1 MFSLKTNVSV
11 CTHTHTHTHSHPATQ
26 HILSFVGFCVVVC
39 LNDRGGGGGGG
50 AVRNEEKAKWGML
63 LGDRSTAPLP
73 TSKAKVSTRIFWLRD
88 KLLHGQG
95 PEKVLFT

>member
-1 MFSLKTNVSV
+1 MFSLKTNMSV
-11 CTHTHTHTHSHPATQ
+11 CTHTHTLTASYTTHTVLCWVLCGG
-26 HILSFVGFCVVVC
+26 LSKRLGW
-39 LNDRGGGGGGG
+39 G
-50 AVRNEEKAKWGML
+50 AVRDEEKAKWGML

-88 KLLHGQG
+88 ELLHGQG